1 MNLRQKSELD
11 TSGHLDKNSITGP
24 KSACLCH
31 LLLTLWRQSSSLVVF
46 RARCKNC
53 LANFRFCFKL
63 AVLVLANAFPNL
75 GSAFW
80 RHYVLQPGGDFD
92 FASLLL
98 GGGEAFAN
106 NISATKPCRIGLTF
120 LEVSPSL
127 YSLLARAIAVVTD
140 HLPGLQPL
148 WSCVVHDV
156 RHALMT

>member
-1 MNLRQKSELD
+1 MFCSLGGILIL
-11 TSGHLDKNSITGP
+11 HLY
-24 KSACLCH
+24 
-31 LLLTLWRQSSSLVVF
+31 
-46 RARCKNC
+46 
-53 LANFRFCFKL
+53 
-63 AVLVLANAFPNL
+63 
-75 GSAFW
+75 FW
-80 RHYVLQPGGDFD
+80 
-92 FASLLL
+92 A
-98 GGGEAFAN
+98 GGEAFAN